1 MVCHLNR
8 AVRKGSGL
16 FGLLLL
22 ALGASSA
29 QAAPRPLPEWFA
41 GQFEFVYAKVGGSE
55 LVLRDPAASAELHFR
70 WDKHTAVFFHP
81 GQKKPARFDAK
92 AAERLQPGAPLRV
105 LYVKHGNSLLARR
118 VVE

>member
-8 AVRKGSGL
+8 AVRMGSGL

-22 ALGASSA
+22 ALGASPA
-29 QAAPRPLPEWFA
+29 QAAPRPVPEWFG
-41 GQFEFVYAKVGGSE
+41 GQFVYAKVGGSE
-55 LVLRDPAASAELHFR
+55 LVLRDPAASVELHFR
-70 WDKHTAVFFHP
+70 WDKHTAVFFYP
-81 GQKKPARFDAK
+81 GQKKPARFDAR
-92 AAERLQPGAPLRV
+92 AAEQLKVGAPLRV